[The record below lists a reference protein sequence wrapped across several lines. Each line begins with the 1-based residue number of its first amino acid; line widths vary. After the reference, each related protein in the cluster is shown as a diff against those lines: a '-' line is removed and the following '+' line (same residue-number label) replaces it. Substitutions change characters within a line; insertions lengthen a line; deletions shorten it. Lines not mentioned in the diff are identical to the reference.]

1 MIHLTP
7 SRGNSGILR
16 RLFAAA
22 LLCTFGAAAF
32 AQQPWPTKPVKMIL
46 AAGPGSST
54 DIVARALAD
63 ELNAE
68 LGQPFVIENR
78 AGANGFIAAEAAARA
93 TPDGHTLFLTST
105 TTQSNNQFLF
115 KKLPYDPVKD
125 FVSVAG
131 INETY
136 YLLTVPASLPV
147 NSVAELVA
155 WLKANPGKAS
165 YGWGG
170 AVSQIAGAAFL
181 KEVQAT
187 AVGVPYKS
195 NPQAATDLMGGQLT
209 FMVQGITAGLSFVK
223 NGRLKALMVS
233 APARI
238 PQLPNV
244 PTAAESGVPGF
255 DATSWVGMFAPAGTP
270 QPVIARLNAAL
281 QKTLRKPGMVERMDS
296 CCAARLMH
304 TTPAEFDEFLR
315 KDRIKWAAQINAAG
329 IQPE

>member
-1 MIHLTP
+1 MIHLST
-7 SRGNSGILR
+7 SYSCRGIRKL
-16 RLFAAA
+16 LFAATM
-22 LLCTFGAAAF
+22 LCAFSTGAF
-32 AQQPWPTKPVKMIL
+32 AQQVWPNKPVKMIL
-46 AAGPGSST
+46 ATAPGSST
-54 DIVARALAD
+54 DIVARALAE
-63 ELNAE
+63 ELGAE

-78 AGANGFIAAEAAARA
+78 AGANGFIAAEAAARSV
-93 TPDGHTLFLTST
+93 PDGHTLFVTST

-155 WLKANPGKAS
+155 WLKANPSKAS

-187 AVGVPYKS
+187 ALGVPYKS

-233 APARI
+233 APTRI

-255 DATSWVGMFAPAGTP
+255 DATSWVGMFAPASTP
-270 QPVIARLNAAL
+270 QSIVTRLNAAM
-281 QKTLRKPGMVERMDS
+281 QKALRKPGMVERMDV

-315 KDRIKWAAQINAAG
+315 KDRIKWSAQINAAG